1 MDLNAYERLK
11 QLREQISGQE
21 KKIRDK
27 KARRARL
34 YSLLTSG
41 TAPITGEPGGGHHG
55 PDEKLV
61 NLAAMDEEIRDDVD
75 ALAGLQREAAALCC
89 RAGEGPMQRVL
100 TLRYVDALGWGQ
112 IRRKMHY
119 SERGIFYLHERAVR
133 AVEESLQ

>member
-1 MDLNAYERLK
+1 MNAYERLK

-34 YSLLTSG
+34 Y
-41 TAPITGEPGGGHHG
+41 
-55 PDEKLV
+55 KLV